1 MFLYQSHLH
10 SSPSFSAQIYFPP
23 SLSFWT
29 SRLTISLPQLLSIK
43 GVAPWQTCW
52 STDTGDASALYVS
65 TQPFTVSP
73 RGKTKAGRGK
83 ETHIQ
88 SKAWTKSSGEEDM
101 RTKPSSWRARK
112 RKDSGGGGRGRRVA
126 RQEGRNERHRSR
138 DVQGKRAREG
148 TTSTGWHFRV
158 HIGEVAL
165 PPNHPHTPNSRESPF
180 QSGAAFSPHS
190 TPACKGKINSAV
202 WASPTPASSVSQH
215 PLLRAICWDVKLNRN

>member
-1 MFLYQSHLH
+1 MFLYQSHLP
-10 SSPSFSAQIYFPP
+10 SSPSSSAQIYFPP

-52 STDTGDASALYVS
+52 STDTGDAGALYVS

-88 SKAWTKSSGEEDM
+88 SKAWTKSSREEEM

-126 RQEGRNERHRSR
+126 RQEGRNERLRSR

-158 HIGEVAL
+158 HIGEL
-165 PPNHPHTPNSRESPF
+165 FHPTTRTHPT
-180 QSGAAFSPHS
+180 H
-190 TPACKGKINSAV
+190 
-202 WASPTPASSVSQH
+202 ASPRFRAEQHSHLTPLRLARERSIVQSEH
-215 PLLRAICWDVKLNRN
+215 LLPLRVLYPSIPY

>member
-1 MFLYQSHLH
+1 MFLYQSHLP
-10 SSPSFSAQIYFPP
+10 SSPSSSAQIYFPP

-52 STDTGDASALYVS
+52 STDTGDAGALYVS

-88 SKAWTKSSGEEDM
+88 SKAWTKSSGEEEM

-158 HIGEVAL
+158 HIGEL
-165 PPNHPHTPNSRESPF
+165 FHPTTRTHPT
-180 QSGAAFSPHS
+180 H
-190 TPACKGKINSAV
+190 
-202 WASPTPASSVSQH
+202 ASPRFRAEQHSHLTPLGLARERSIVQSEH
-215 PLLRAICWDVKLNRN
+215 LLPLRVLYPSIPY

>member
-52 STDTGDASALYVS
+52 STDTGDAGALYVS

-73 RGKTKAGRGK
+73 RGRTKAGRGK

-88 SKAWTKSSGEEDM
+88 SKAWTKSSGEEEM

-112 RKDSGGGGRGRRVA
+112 RKDSGGGGRGKRVA
-126 RQEGRNERHRSR
+126 RQEGRNERLRSR

-158 HIGEVAL
+158 HIGEL
-165 PPNHPHTPNSRESPF
+165 FHPTTRTHPT
-180 QSGAAFSPHS
+180 H
-190 TPACKGKINSAV
+190 
-202 WASPTPASSVSQH
+202 ASPRFREEQHSHLTPLRLARERSIVQSEH
-215 PLLRAICWDVKLNRN
+215 LLPLRVLYPSIPY

>member
-1 MFLYQSHLH
+1 MFLYQNHLP
-10 SSPSFSAQIYFPP
+10 SSPPSSAQIYFPP

-52 STDTGDASALYVS
+52 STDTGDAGALYVS

-73 RGKTKAGRGK
+73 RGKTKASRGK

-88 SKAWTKSSGEEDM
+88 SKAWTKSSGEEEM

-158 HIGEVAL
+158 HIGEL
-165 PPNHPHTPNSRESPF
+165 FHPTTRTHPT
-180 QSGAAFSPHS
+180 H
-190 TPACKGKINSAV
+190 
-202 WASPTPASSVSQH
+202 ASPRFREEQHSHLTPLRLARERSIVQSEH
-215 PLLRAICWDVKLNRN
+215 LLPLRVLYPSIPY

>member
-1 MFLYQSHLH
+1 MFLYQSHLP

-52 STDTGDASALYVS
+52 STDTGDAGALYVS

-73 RGKTKAGRGK
+73 RGRTKAGRGK

-88 SKAWTKSSGEEDM
+88 SKAWTKSSGEEEM

-112 RKDSGGGGRGRRVA
+112 RKDSGGRGRGRRVA

-158 HIGEVAL
+158 HIGEL
-165 PPNHPHTPNSRESPF
+165 FHPTTRTHPT
-180 QSGAAFSPHS
+180 H
-190 TPACKGKINSAV
+190 
-202 WASPTPASSVSQH
+202 ASPRFRAEQHSHLTPLRLARERSIVQSEH
-215 PLLRAICWDVKLNRN
+215 LLPLRVLYPSIPY